1 MVYMEENG
9 NNLKRGTIL
18 LAEDKVSMAEMLGQ
32 ALEGEGYG
40 VMVAHTG
47 AQAIKMIRENKI
59 DLVLTDMKMPRK
71 SGMEVLQSAREESP
85 AIPVILMT
93 AFGSIELAVEAM
105 RFGAYDFVT
114 KPFDMDHLL
123 VKISQALESQRLSA
137 EYMLLKEEFSSK
149 LGFPRILG
157 KSPSMT
163 EAAGKVQKV
172 AHARTTVLL
181 LGESGTGKELFA
193 RAIHQMSPRSQHPFV
208 AVNCAAIPGNLL
220 ESELFGH
227 EKGAFTGADQ
237 RRIGKFEL
245 ANRGTLFLDEIG
257 EMDQLLQAKLLR
269 VLQESE
275 VERVGGT
282 YPIPVDVRVLA
293 ASNRDLHA
301 AVAEKSFRED
311 LFYRLNVLPIC
322 IPPLR
327 DRMEDI
333 PLLVEH
339 FVAKYGRELGC
350 PEKQVGD
357 SVLEILRN
365 HHWKGNVREL
375 ENTIE
380 RAMILCEGREIQI
393 EHLGLTQP
401 GAIES
406 GLSGMPMDGTLE
418 DASGYALR
426 LVESER
432 IRRALKQTGGNKT
445 KAAEIL
451 AVSYKTLLTKI
462 RDYGLN

>member
-1 MVYMEENG
+1 MEEND
-9 NNLKRGTIL
+9 NKLKRGTIL
-18 LAEDKVSMAEMLGQ
+18 VAEDKVSMSEMLEQ
-32 ALEGEGYG
+32 ALEGAGYG
-40 VMVAHTG
+40 VLVAHTG

-59 DLVLTDMKMPRK
+59 DLILTDLKMPRK
-71 SGMEVLQSAREESP
+71 SGMEVLQAAREESP
-85 AIPVILMT
+85 PIPAILMT

-114 KPFDMDHLL
+114 KPFDMEHLL
-123 VKISQALESQRLSA
+123 VKISQALESERLST

-157 KSPSMT
+157 KSPAMA
-163 EAAGKVQKV
+163 EAAAKVQKV
-172 AHARTTVLL
+172 APARTTVLL

-193 RAIHQMSPRSQHPFV
+193 RAIHQLSPRGQHPFV

-227 EKGAFTGADQ
+227 EKGSFTGADQ

-257 EMDQLLQAKLLR
+257 EMDQVLQAKLLR
-269 VLQESE
+269 VLQEGE

-301 AVAEKSFRED
+301 AVAEKTFRED

-327 DRMEDI
+327 ERVDDI

-350 PEKQVGD
+350 PEKHVGP
-357 SVLEILRN
+357 SVLETLKN

-380 RAMILCEGREIQI
+380 RAMILCEGREIQH

-401 GAIES
+401 GAIEA
-406 GLSGMPMDGTLE
+406 GLAGMPMDGTLE
-418 DASGYALR
+418 DAAGHALR

-432 IRRALKQTGGNKT
+432 IRRALKETAGNKT

-462 RDYGLN
+462 REYELA

>member
-1 MVYMEENG
+1 MEENE
-9 NNLKRGTIL
+9 NKLKRGTIL
-18 LAEDKVSMAEMLGQ
+18 VAEDKVSMSEMLEQ
-32 ALEGEGYG
+32 ALEGAGYG
-40 VMVAHTG
+40 VLVAHTG

-59 DLVLTDMKMPRK
+59 DLILTDLKMPRK
-71 SGMEVLQSAREESP
+71 SGMEVLQAAREESP
-85 AIPVILMT
+85 SIPAILMT

-114 KPFDMDHLL
+114 KPFDMEHLL
-123 VKISQALESQRLSA
+123 VKISQALESERLST

-157 KSPSMT
+157 KSPAMA
-163 EAAGKVQKV
+163 EAAAKVQKV
-172 AHARTTVLL
+172 APARTTVLL

-193 RAIHQMSPRSQHPFV
+193 RAIHQMSPRSHHPFV

-227 EKGAFTGADQ
+227 EKGSFTGADQ

-257 EMDQLLQAKLLR
+257 EMDLVLQAKLLR
-269 VLQESE
+269 VLQEGE

-301 AVAEKSFRED
+301 AVAEKAFRED

-327 DRMEDI
+327 ERVDDI

-350 PEKQVGD
+350 PEKHVGQA
-357 SVLEILRN
+357 VLETLKN

-380 RAMILCEGREIQI
+380 RAMILCEGREIQH

-401 GAIES
+401 GAIEA
-406 GLSGMPMDGTLE
+406 GLAGMPMDGTLE
-418 DASGYALR
+418 DAAGHALR

-432 IRRALKQTGGNKT
+432 IRRALKETAGNKT

-462 RDYGLN
+462 REYELA